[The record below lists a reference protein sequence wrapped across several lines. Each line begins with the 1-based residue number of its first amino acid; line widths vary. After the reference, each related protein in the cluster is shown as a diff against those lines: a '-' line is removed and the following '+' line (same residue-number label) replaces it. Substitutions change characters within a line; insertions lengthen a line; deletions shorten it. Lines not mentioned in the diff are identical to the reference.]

1 MNKISAKRFL
11 DSVSVIS
18 YKLTE
23 LENTDNG
30 YTEIYFLLI

>member
-23 LENTDNG
+23 LENTDMVIQK
-30 YTEIYFLLI
+30 YIFF